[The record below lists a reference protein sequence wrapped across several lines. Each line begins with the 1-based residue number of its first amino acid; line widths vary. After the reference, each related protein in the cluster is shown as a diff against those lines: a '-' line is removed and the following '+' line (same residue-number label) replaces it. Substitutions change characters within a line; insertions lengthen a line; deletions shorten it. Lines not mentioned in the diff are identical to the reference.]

1 MSAAITLVY
10 GGTFDPPHAVHAR
23 IASMAADALSA
34 TRIVVLPAGV
44 NPQRASTPPAPA
56 EHRLAMARLAFAGD
70 PRVTI
75 DDREMRRGGASYT
88 VDTVAELAH
97 ERPSERL
104 RLLIGGDQALNF
116 HTWREPARIESL
128 AEPVVA
134 PRPPLDAPALRA
146 ALLERLGAE
155 ADRWM
160 PRVLDLPPSEASS
173 TDARATLARGE
184 RPHPSIVLPSVSDYA
199 LRHGLYRGAR

>member
-1 MSAAITLVY
+1 MSAPVTLLY

-23 IASMAADALSA
+23 IATLAADALGA

-44 NPQRASTPPAPA
+44 NPQRAATPPAAP

-75 DDREMRRGGASYT
+75 DDREMRRAGPSFT
-88 VDTVAELAH
+88 VDTVAEIAG
-97 ERPSERL
+97 ERPHERL

-116 HTWREPARIESL
+116 HTWREPARIESM
-128 AEPVVA
+128 AEPVVV
-134 PRPPLDAPALRA
+134 PRPPLDATALRA
-146 ALLERLGAE
+146 ALRERLGPA

-160 PRVLDLPPSEASS
+160 GRVLDLPPAEASG
-173 TDARATLARGE
+173 TAARAALSRNE
-184 RPHPSIVLPSVSDYA
+184 RPDAAIVASAVADYA
-199 LRHGLYRGAR
+199 LRHGLYRDAR